1 MKGKILINAYLDS
14 REYLYEAERLF
25 EEFEKLGV
33 DVSVVRL
40 DKYPAIISDGKISI
54 DFFADF
60 FVYLDKDKYVL
71 TMLEKSGAK
80 VFNNARAIQTCDD
93 KMSTYIALSDNG
105 VPMPKTLPGILC
117 YNQNEK
123 IKEKNIEKIEKEL
136 AYPLI
141 VKESYGSLGKRVYL
155 VKNRED
161 LLITLETVKTKPH
174 LLQEF
179 VEESRGRDLRVIVV
193 GQKYVGAMERFSDV
207 DFRSNVGAGGKGRKA
222 DASDEIKN
230 LSEKIAKIL
239 NLDYCGIDFLY
250 KDGGVTVCEVNSNAY
265 FFTFEKVTGIN
276 VAKNKK
282 NQQKENM
289 RKTRIFFCKIN
300 QKLL

>member
-1 MKGKILINAYLDS
+1 M
-14 REYLYEAERLF
+14 
-25 EEFEKLGV
+25 
-33 DVSVVRL
+33 
-40 DKYPAIISDGKISI
+40 
-54 DFFADF
+54 
-60 FVYLDKDKYVL
+60 
-71 TMLEKSGAK
+71 
-80 VFNNARAIQTCDD
+80 
-93 KMSTYIALSDNG
+93 
-105 VPMPKTLPGILC
+105 
-117 YNQNEK
+117 
-123 IKEKNIEKIEKEL
+123 
-136 AYPLI
+136 
-141 VKESYGSLGKRVYL
+141 KESYGSLGKRVYL
-155 VKNRED
+155 VKNREE

-179 VEESRGRDLRVIVV
+179 IEESCGRDLRVIVV

-276 VAKNKK
+276 VAKNFAEYILSVLKC
-282 NQQKENM
+282 Q
-289 RKTRIFFCKIN
+289 TRLKRTVV
-300 QKLL
+300 

>member
-40 DKYPAIISDGKISI
+40 DEYPAIISDGEISI
-54 DFFADF
+54 DFSADF

-123 IKEKNIEKIEKEL
+123 INEKAVEKIEKEL

-141 VKESYGSLGKRVYL
+141 VKESYGSLGKRVFL
-155 VKNRED
+155 VKSR
-161 LLITLETVKTKPH
+161 
-174 LLQEF
+174 
-179 VEESRGRDLRVIVV
+179 EESRGRDLRVIVV

-207 DFRSNVGAGGKGRKA
+207 DFRSNVGAGGRGRKA

-230 LSEKIAKIL
+230 LSEKIAK
-239 NLDYCGIDFLY
+239 NCGTGADYASL
-250 KDGGVTVCEVNSNAY
+250 CES
-265 FFTFEKVTGIN
+265 
-276 VAKNKK
+276 
-282 NQQKENM
+282 
-289 RKTRIFFCKIN
+289 
-300 QKLL
+300 

>member
-14 REYLYEAERLF
+14 REYLYEAERLK

-33 DVSVVRL
+33 EMSVVRL
-40 DKYPAIISDGKISI
+40 DEYPAIISDGKINIGFS
-54 DFFADF
+54 ADF

-71 TMLEKSGAK
+71 TMLEKAGTK
-80 VFNNARAIQTCDD
+80 VFNNARAIMTCDD
-93 KMSTYIALSDNG
+93 KMATYIALSDNG

-123 IKEKNIEKIEKEL
+123 IKSATVEKIEKEIP
-136 AYPLI
+136 YPVI

-155 VKNRED
+155 VKNREE
-161 LLITLETVKTKPH
+161 LLSTLEIVKTKPH

-179 VEESRGRDLRVIVV
+179 VKESRGRDLRVIVV
-193 GQKYVGAMERFSDV
+193 GKKYVGAMERFSET
-207 DFRSNVGAGGKGRKA
+207 DFRSNVGAGGKGIKTE
-222 DASDEIKN
+222 ASDDVKA

-250 KDGGVTVCEVNSNAY
+250 KNDGVTVCEVNSNAY
-265 FFTFEKVTGIN
+265 FFTFEKATGIN
-276 VAKNKK
+276 VAKTYAEYILSVLK
-282 NQQKENM
+282 
-289 RKTRIFFCKIN
+289 
-300 QKLL
+300 

>member
-33 DVSVVRL
+33 DVSIVRL
-40 DKYPAIISDGKISI
+40 DEYPAIISDGKIDLGFS
-54 DFFADF
+54 ADF

-71 TMLEKSGAK
+71 TMLEKSSAK

-123 IKEKNIEKIEKEL
+123 IKEKAVEKIEKEL

-155 VKNRED
+155 VKNREE
-161 LLITLETVKTKPH
+161 LLITLKTVKTKPH

-179 VEESRGRDLRVIVV
+179 IEESKGRDLRVIVV

-276 VAKNKK
+276 VAKNFAEYILSVLK
-282 NQQKENM
+282 
-289 RKTRIFFCKIN
+289 
-300 QKLL
+300 

>member
-40 DKYPAIISDGKISI
+40 DEYPAIISDGKISI
-54 DFFADF
+54 DFSADF

-93 KMSTYIALSDNG
+93 KMSTYIALSDSG

-123 IKEKNIEKIEKEL
+123 IKEKTVEKIEKEL

-155 VKNRED
+155 VKNREE

-222 DASDEIKN
+222 DASEEIRN
-230 LSEKIAKIL
+230 LSEK
-239 NLDYCGIDFLY
+239 
-250 KDGGVTVCEVNSNAY
+250 S
-265 FFTFEKVTGIN
+265 
-276 VAKNKK
+276 
-282 NQQKENM
+282 QKS
-289 RKTRIFFCKIN
+289 
-300 QKLL
+300 

>member
-14 REYLYEAERLF
+14 REYLYEAERLV

-40 DKYPAIISDGKISI
+40 DEYPAIISDGKIDIGFS
-54 DFFADF
+54 ADF

-93 KMSTYIALSDNG
+93 KMSTYIALSDSG

-123 IKEKNIEKIEKEL
+123 IKEKIEKEL

-155 VKNRED
+155 VKNREE

-179 VEESRGRDLRVIVV
+179 IEESKGRDLRVIVV

-276 VAKNKK
+276 VAKNFAEYILSVLK
-282 NQQKENM
+282 
-289 RKTRIFFCKIN
+289 
-300 QKLL
+300 

>member
-40 DKYPAIISDGKISI
+40 DEYPAIISDGKISI
-54 DFFADF
+54 DFSADF

-93 KMSTYIALSDNG
+93 KMSTYIALSDSG

-155 VKNRED
+155 VKNREE
-161 LLITLETVKTKPH
+161 LLMTLETVKTKPH

-207 DFRSNVGAGGKGRKA
+207 DFRSNVGAGGRGRKA

-276 VAKNKK
+276 VAKKFAEYILSVLK
-282 NQQKENM
+282 
-289 RKTRIFFCKIN
+289 
-300 QKLL
+300 

>member
-1 MKGKILINAYLDS
+1 MEFINKRITVFGDSIGKGITTNKGKIETLPTCAIK
-14 REYLYEAERLF
+14 LF

-40 DKYPAIISDGKISI
+40 DEYPAIISDGKISI
-54 DFFADF
+54 DFSADF

-93 KMSTYIALSDNG
+93 KMSTYIALSDSG

-123 IKEKNIEKIEKEL
+123 IKERTVEKIEKEL

-155 VKNRED
+155 VKNREE

-179 VEESRGRDLRVIVV
+179 VEESRGRDLRVIVGTSRLWLQTDMLLLLPTV
-193 GQKYVGAMERFSDV
+193 EDYQVSVVNGTNRFPVIGQDSV
-207 DFRSNVGAGGKGRKA
+207 
-222 DASDEIKN
+222 
-230 LSEKIAKIL
+230 
-239 NLDYCGIDFLY
+239 
-250 KDGGVTVCEVNSNAY
+250 
-265 FFTFEKVTGIN
+265 
-276 VAKNKK
+276 
-282 NQQKENM
+282 
-289 RKTRIFFCKIN
+289 
-300 QKLL
+300 